1 MYKLKSGNK
10 VSLPG
15 KIKTTSSILVS
26 LTEAIMSYFGSL
38 CPISKTFPSA
48 LNFMRSAF
56 IFTLLNK
63 IPLSTVEKSIK
74 DLKDKSSKNLD
85 RWVNPL
91 VSALVSGIVAFI
103 FVKVGL
109 K

>member
-1 MYKLKSGNK
+1 MNEETIDYRLTQIEKKLDT
-10 VSLPG
+10 VTDLLLQ
-15 KIKTTSSILVS
+15 TQAQ
-26 LTEAIMSYFGSL
+26 E
-38 CPISKTFPSA
+38 
-48 LNFMRSAF
+48 MR
-56 IFTLLNK
+56 
-63 IPLSTVEKSIK
+63 LSTVEKSIK